1 MRTPVL
7 HTSTTKPQ
15 GSWASIFVAALASI
29 SAVSARALPRGAAQ
43 NETVP
48 AYRNPTLCID
58 ERLDD
63 LIQRMTLE
71 EKAGQLFIK
80 QIPMGTNGTID
91 IETKTD
97 NYTSADL
104 ISQKLMSHFNLQSS
118 GKASDIA
125 NWHNSIQEL
134 ALQTR
139 LGIPITIATDP
150 RHSFAETAGS
160 AVGVG
165 SFSQWPETLGL
176 AALRSPELV
185 QRFAEIAREEYMAV
199 GIRSALS
206 PQIDVTTEPRW
217 ARSGQTYG
225 EDANLTSSLV
235 VGYLKGFQGETL
247 GRHSVTT
254 VTKHFPGG
262 GPGQNGNDSHFETGK
277 NNVYPGGYFDYH
289 LEPFRAAIA
298 AGARQMMPSYARPIG
313 TKYEEVAMGFNKGIV
328 TDLLRDELGFDGIVV
343 SDWGLVTNF
352 TARGEEMEA
361 ISWGVENLSEIE
373 KVAKILNAGVDQ
385 LGGEIRTEL
394 VIQLV
399 NEGAISEERID
410 VSVRRLLREKFV
422 LGLFDNPFVDP
433 DAADAIV
440 GNDYFRRVGN
450 ETQRRA
456 YTLLKNDDDLLP
468 LTLDAETK
476 FYADGFNASYLLE
489 RGLAV
494 VDTPEEADYA
504 FLRLSTPYEARGGGF
519 ERNYHQ
525 GRLDFNETE
534 KARHAAITQT
544 VPTIVDIYL
553 DRPAVIPELAED
565 SAALLGNYGA
575 SVDAFLDIVFG
586 TEGWKPEGKLPFDLP
601 RSMEAVEANK
611 EDVPFDT
618 ENPVFR
624 YGHGLSYAEKC

>member
-1 MRTPVL
+1 MWASL
-7 HTSTTKPQ
+7 LQAAAPQ
-15 GSWASIFVAALASI
+15 PKGSWASFFVAALAST
-29 SAVSARALPRGAAQ
+29 SVVSARVLPRATDQ
-43 NETVP
+43 NETLP
-48 AYRNPTLCID
+48 AYRDSNLCVD

-63 LIQRMTLE
+63 LIQRMTIE

-91 IETKTD
+91 TSTKTD
-97 NYTSADL
+97 NYTSGDL
-104 ISQKLMSHFNLQSS
+104 ISQKLMTHFNLQSS

-125 NWHNSIQEL
+125 KWHNSIQEL

-139 LGIPITIATDP
+139 LGIPVTIATDP

-185 QRFAEIAREEYMAV
+185 QKFGEIAREEYMAV

-206 PQIDVTTEPRW
+206 PQIDLSTEPRW
-217 ARSGQTYG
+217 ARTGQTYG
-225 EDANLTSSLV
+225 EDANLTSALV
-235 VGYLKGFQGETL
+235 VSYLKGFQGETL
-247 GRHSVTT
+247 GSHSVTT

-289 LEPFRAAIA
+289 LEPFKAAIA
-298 AGARQMMPSYARPIG
+298 AGARQMMPAYARPIG
-313 TKYEEVAMGFNKGIV
+313 TKYEEVAMGFNRGIV
-328 TDLLRDELGFDGIVV
+328 TELLREELGFEGIVV

-352 TARGEEMEA
+352 TARGEQMEA
-361 ISWGVENLSEIE
+361 ISWGVENLTEIE
-373 KVAKILNAGVDQ
+373 KVEKILNAGVDQ

-399 NEGAISEERID
+399 NEGKIPEERLD
-410 VSVRRLLREKFV
+410 VSVRRLLKEKFL
-422 LGLFDNPFVDP
+422 LGLFDHPFVDP
-433 DAADAIV
+433 DSADRIV
-440 GNDYFRRVGN
+440 GNNYFRRIGN

-456 YTLLKNDDDLLP
+456 YTLLKNENDLLP
-468 LTLDAETK
+468 LPLDTSTK
-476 FYADGFNASYLLE
+476 FYASGFNASYLTDRNLT
-489 RGLAV
+489 V

-504 FLRLSTPYEARGGGF
+504 FLRVSTPYEKRGGGF
-519 ERNYHQ
+519 EQGYHQ
-525 GRLDFNETE
+525 GRLDFNETV
-534 KARHAAITQT
+534 KAQHAAITGV

-553 DRPAVIPELAED
+553 DRPAVVPELAED

-575 SVDAFLDIVFG
+575 SVEAFLDIVFG

-601 RSMEAVEANK
+601 RSMEAVEAQLT
-611 EDVPFDT
+611 DVPFDT
-618 ENPVFR
+618 KNPLFR
-624 YGHGLSYAEKC
+624 YGHGLIYTERC